1 MVNKMEN
8 IWIKYNTEEKK
19 QIANLAESYKKFI
32 SNCKTERECVKE
44 IISQA
49 KRCGF
54 VDLKEKKTSLKPGDK
69 IYFNN
74 MNKNVS
80 LFVIGSESLD
90 NGFRIIASHIDSPRI
105 DLKPKPIYEK
115 NDLVYFNTHYYGGI
129 KNYQWLNIPLAIHGL
144 IIKNDGTMLELNIGE
159 KDNDPVFSIT
169 DLLPHLAK
177 EQLEKEANKFIDSE
191 NLDLLISSMPNQESV
206 KSNLLKIIKKQYN
219 IDEKDFLS
227 AEIEIVP
234 AFKARDLG
242 FDRSM
247 IIGYGHDD
255 RSCAYSSLQAI
266 LNIKNPTRTCAC
278 LFVDKEEIGSVGATG
293 MHSKFFYNC
302 VCEIMSLIPNNSLVK
317 INRALANS
325 QVLSSDVNA
334 AFDPLYDEVMD
345 HDNSSYLN
353 RGLAL
358 NKYTGSKG
366 KSNASD
372 ANCEYVVRIR
382 DIFEKNNVS
391 YQLSELGKVDI
402 GGGGTIA
409 YILANYNMEV
419 IDCGIPVLS
428 MHAPYEIISK
438 ADLYEA
444 YKGYF
449 VFYNNINCY
458 FT

>member
-1 MVNKMEN
+1 MEN
-8 IWIKYNTEEKK
+8 IWTKYNFEEKK
-19 QIANLAESYKKFI
+19 QIVNLAENYKNFI
-32 SNCKTERECVKE
+32 SNCKTERECVFE
-44 IISQA
+44 IINQA
-49 KRCGF
+49 KKYGF
-54 VDLKEKKTSLKPGDK
+54 VDLKEKNTLLPGDK

-74 MNKNVS
+74 MNKNVA
-80 LFVIGSESLD
+80 LFVIGSEPLE

-129 KNYQWLNIPLAIHGL
+129 KNYQWLSMPLAIHGL
-144 IIKNDGTMLELNIGE
+144 IIKNDGTRINLNIGE
-159 KDNDPVFSIT
+159 KDNDPVFAIT

-191 NLDLLISSMPNQESV
+191 KLDLLISSMPNQESV
-206 KSNLLKIIKKQYN
+206 KDNLLNIIKKQYN
-219 IDEKDFLS
+219 ILENDFLS

-255 RSCAYSSLQAI
+255 RSCAYSSFQAI
-266 LNIKNPTRTCAC
+266 LNVKNPTRTCAC
-278 LFVDKEEIGSVGATG
+278 LFVDKEEIGSVGASG
-293 MHSKFFYNC
+293 MQSKFFYNC
-302 VCEIMSLIPNNSLVK
+302 ICELMNLTSNNSLVN
-317 INRALANS
+317 INRLLTNS

-334 AFDPLYDEVMD
+334 AYDPLYDDVMD
-345 HDNSSYLN
+345 KDNSSYLN
-353 RGLAL
+353 KGLAL

-366 KSNASD
+366 KNSASD
-372 ANCEYVVRIR
+372 ANCEYVARIR
-382 DIFEKNNVS
+382 NIFEKNNVS

-419 IDCGIPVLS
+419 IDCGIPVLC

-449 VFYNNINCY
+449 VFYNNINLT
-458 FT
+458 FN